1 MARLAGAPVRHIHGH
16 GPTPYHVGWSYH
28 VALEL
33 VPYSLPHSPGLKIWR
48 IRVLATHLV
57 LFACTALAGESAR
70 EYLDEE
76 TGATVTLMNQPLV
89 FAYARPDLA
98 VNARDYVTLEAAA
111 VNRSGKVTYVL
122 IGYFWS
128 TVDPRLREEPLP
140 APDVLQLQADD
151 RRIQLST
158 RGHTAHDAGIG
169 MTVDA
174 PPGSKTPNV
183 YSTDLATLRFIGES
197 RHLALVFDTER
208 TTLTYE
214 LFEDRRGALK
224 GFVRHMSG
232 AD

>member
-1 MARLAGAPVRHIHGH
+1 MLGASPPPIAVRNRQLPNAVPCRPVVSRRFR
-16 GPTPYHVGWSYH
+16 V
-28 VALEL
+28 V
-33 VPYSLPHSPGLKIWR
+33 PHSADLKIWR

-57 LFACTALAGESAR
+57 LFACTALAGGGPSAR

-76 TGATVTLMNQPLV
+76 TGATVTLMSQPLV

-128 TVDPRLREEPLP
+128 TVDPRLREEPL
-140 APDVLQLQADD
+140 ATPDVLQLQADD

-174 PPGSKTPNV
+174 PPGAKAPNV
-183 YSTDLATLRFIGES
+183 YGTDLATLRFIGES

-208 TTLTYE
+208 TTLSYD